1 MSRPANTPDAGGVVL
16 SHMVDCPVG
25 RRAYSGLNMH
35 TLTTGTIMPN
45 TRLILLICLITVVI
59 FGLSAMDLLREPVFP
74 PWPEVILD
82 VAEKLMLVGAMGTV
96 AWTVHGLIDLR
107 ESQTALTNNLTRSVA
122 QGDAWRAQ
130 RRAEIAA
137 LGQAIEDQFQHWR
150 LTVAETD
157 VAGLMLKGA
166 SLKEIAIA
174 RDTSEA
180 TIRQQ
185 AQSVYRKSGL
195 SGRAEL
201 AAYFLESL
209 FETAEDVAQHRPSLT
224 VIPTGPPHG

>member
-1 MSRPANTPDAGGVVL
+1 
-16 SHMVDCPVG
+16 
-25 RRAYSGLNMH
+25 
-35 TLTTGTIMPN
+35 MPN
-45 TRLILLICLITVVI
+45 TRLMLLIGFIAVVI

-74 PWPEVILD
+74 PLAEVLIDLT
-82 VAEKLMLVGAMGTV
+82 EKMMLVAAMAVV
-96 AWTVHGLIDLR
+96 AWTVYGIIDLR
-107 ESQTALTNNLTRSVA
+107 DNQEALNNNIARSVA

-130 RRAEIAA
+130 RRSEIAA
-137 LGQAIEDQFQHWR
+137 LGQAIEDQFVQWR
-150 LTVAETD
+150 LTAAEID
-157 VAGLMLKGA
+157 VAGLMLKGM

-185 AQSVYRKSGL
+185 AQAIYRKSGL

-209 FETAEDVAQHRPSLT
+209 FETAEGTARDRPILN
-224 VIPTGPPHG
+224 VIPKANPNG

>member
-1 MSRPANTPDAGGVVL
+1 
-16 SHMVDCPVG
+16 
-25 RRAYSGLNMH
+25 
-35 TLTTGTIMPN
+35 MPK
-45 TRLILLICLITVVI
+45 TRLMLLIGLIAVII
-59 FGLSAMDLLREPVFP
+59 FGLAAMEWLREPVFP
-74 PWPEVILD
+74 PWGEVVLD
-82 VAEKLMLVGAMGTV
+82 VAETLVQVVAMAAV
-96 AWTVHGLIDLR
+96 AWSVHGLIELR
-107 ESQTALTNNLTRSVA
+107 ADQEALSNNIARSVA

-137 LGQAIEDQFQHWR
+137 LGQAIEDQFRQWR
-150 LTVAETD
+150 LTGAEID
-157 VAGLMLKGA
+157 VAGLMLKGM

-185 AQSVYRKSGL
+185 AQAIYRKSGL

-209 FETAEDVAQHRPSLT
+209 FATAEDAGHGKPSLT
-224 VIPTGPPHG
+224 VIS

>member
-1 MSRPANTPDAGGVVL
+1 
-16 SHMVDCPVG
+16 
-25 RRAYSGLNMH
+25 
-35 TLTTGTIMPN
+35 MPN
-45 TRLILLICLITVVI
+45 TRLMLLFTLIAVII
-59 FGLSAMDLLREPVFP
+59 FGLTAMDLAREPVFP
-74 PWPEVILD
+74 PWGEVAIDL
-82 VAEKLMLVGAMGTV
+82 AEKLMLVLAMAAV

-107 ESQTALTNNLTRSVA
+107 SDQEALGNNIARSVA

-130 RRAEIAA
+130 RRSEIAA
-137 LGQAIEDQFQHWR
+137 LGQAIEDQFRQWR
-150 LTVAETD
+150 LTGAEID
-157 VAGLMLKGA
+157 VAGLMLKGM

-185 AQSVYRKSGL
+185 AQAIYRKSGL

-209 FETAEDVAQHRPSLT
+209 FAAAEDAGHGKPSLT
-224 VIPTGPPHG
+224 VIS

>member
-1 MSRPANTPDAGGVVL
+1 MMSK
-16 SHMVDCPVG
+16 
-25 RRAYSGLNMH
+25 
-35 TLTTGTIMPN
+35 
-45 TRLILLICLITVVI
+45 TRLMLLIALIAVII
-59 FGLSAMDLLREPVFP
+59 FGLAAVELLREPVFP
-74 PWPEVILD
+74 SWAEVALD
-82 VAEKLMLVGAMGTV
+82 VAEGLVQLVAMAAV

-107 ESQTALTNNLTRSVA
+107 ADQEALGNNIARSAA

-130 RRAEIAA
+130 RRGEIAA
-137 LGQAIEDQFQHWR
+137 LGQAIEDQFRLWR
-150 LTVAETD
+150 LTAAEID
-157 VAGLMLKGA
+157 VAGLMLKGM

-185 AQSVYRKSGL
+185 AQAIYRKSGL

-209 FETAEDVAQHRPSLT
+209 FASAEDAGHGKPSLT
-224 VIPTGPPHG
+224 VIPRT

>member
-1 MSRPANTPDAGGVVL
+1 
-16 SHMVDCPVG
+16 
-25 RRAYSGLNMH
+25 
-35 TLTTGTIMPN
+35 MPN
-45 TRLILLICLITVVI
+45 KRLMLLIGFITVVI

-74 PWPEVILD
+74 PWGEVAIDLT
-82 VAEKLMLVGAMGTV
+82 EKLILVLAMAAV
-96 AWTVHGLIDLR
+96 AWTVYGLIDLR
-107 ESQTALTNNLTRSVA
+107 DSQEAMNNNMARAVA

-130 RRAEIAA
+130 RRSEIEA
-137 LGQAIEDQFQHWR
+137 LGQAIEEQFLQWR
-150 LTVAETD
+150 LTGAEVD
-157 VAGLMLKGA
+157 VAGLMLKGM

-185 AQSVYRKSGL
+185 AQAIYRKSGL

-209 FETAEDVAQHRPSLT
+209 FETAENVAKGRPNLS
-224 VIPTGPPHG
+224 VIPKATPGS

>member
-1 MSRPANTPDAGGVVL
+1 
-16 SHMVDCPVG
+16 
-25 RRAYSGLNMH
+25 
-35 TLTTGTIMPN
+35 MPN
-45 TRLILLICLITVVI
+45 TRLVLLIGLIAVVI
-59 FGLSAMDLLREPVFP
+59 FGLTAMDLMREPTFP
-74 PWPEVILD
+74 PWGEVAIDL
-82 VAEKLMLVGAMGTV
+82 AEKLILVLAMAAV

-107 ESQTALTNNLTRSVA
+107 EGQEALNNNMARSVA

-130 RRAEIAA
+130 RRGEIAA
-137 LGQAIEDQFQHWR
+137 LGQAIEYQFRQWR
-150 LTVAETD
+150 LTTAEID
-157 VAGLMLKGA
+157 VAGLMLKGM

-185 AQSVYRKSGL
+185 AQAIYRKSGL

-209 FETAEDVAQHRPSLT
+209 FATAEDAGHGKPSLT
-224 VIPTGPPHG
+224 VIS